1 MLPFDAVRH
10 PGDVGLRRGI
20 MRCDGDVSVGCDI
33 DDVAILIPDRI
44 DVLGGS
50 DRRFDRFA
58 YGSVYVPPIH
68 IEGHVA
74 VDPLQ
79 LDPDDGAVDGY
90 REMLRPLSLQYGIA
104 GDRITEE
111 IPVTGF
117 GEGFPSEEYVAVAL
131 GVRRPDD
138 VSARHHA
145 LGREVPLPLV
155 GAERHRVLGRLG
167 VGIHGNGVLIPY
179 RIERR
184 VPFDL
189 IAVDESGGAGLRLGP
204 CDERVSFADYGESRR
219 KLDVHPGFY
228 LLRIYAIDHL
238 SAVGVV
244 GDCVKARSVLD
255 EIRLHVHRTVGFDGQ
270 SRGVCDAGV
279 VPRTPSQE
287 RVPLLGHS

>member
-10 PGDVGLRRGI
+10 TGNVGFRRGI
-20 MRCDGDVSVGCDI
+20 MRCDGDVSVGCDK
-33 DDVAILIPDRI
+33 DRPVRTHYRI
-44 DVLGGS
+44 CVLGGY
-50 DRRFDRFA
+50 DG
-58 YGSVYVPPIH
+58 YSVIFGHCSIDVSPIH
-68 IEGHVA
+68 IESHVA

-90 REMLRPLSLQYGIA
+90 REVLRPLSLQYGIA
-104 GDRITEE
+104 GDRIIEE

-117 GEGFPSEEYVAVAL
+117 GEGFPSEEHMAVAL
-131 GVRRPDD
+131 GIRRPDD

-167 VGIHGNGVLIPY
+167 IGIHGNGVLIPY

-204 CDERVSFADYGESRR
+204 CDERVSVADYGQSRR
-219 KLDVHPGFY
+219 KLDVHSGFD

-244 GDCVKARSVLD
+244 GDGVEARPVLD
-255 EIRLHVHRTVGFDGQ
+255 EIRLHIHRTVGFDGQ
-270 SRGVCDAGV
+270 SGRVCDAGV